1 MGFYFI
7 FALVFHRILDF
18 KRGCMSMQTLFY
30 FLYIIFPYL

>member
-1 MGFYFI
+1 MSISFI

-30 FLYIIFPYL
+30 FLYIIFPDL